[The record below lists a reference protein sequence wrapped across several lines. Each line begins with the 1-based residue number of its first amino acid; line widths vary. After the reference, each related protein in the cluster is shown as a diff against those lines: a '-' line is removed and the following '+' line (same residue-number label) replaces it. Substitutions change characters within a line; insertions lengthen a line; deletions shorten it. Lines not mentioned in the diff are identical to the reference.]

1 MTQDNNFLEDH
12 VASYNKLYPHGEYM
26 ISAFSFKTPPHIIFG
41 PGKLTELEHIIG
53 RFGSR
58 PLLVLGSH
66 SFLQTE
72 HYQLVQQIFGKLGCN
87 NETVHIGSEPS
98 PAMIDSIVGQL
109 TGKGIDLVIAIGGGS
124 TLDSGKAISAMLVE
138 KKEVARFLE
147 GVGDRTPSGKK
158 LPFIAI
164 PTTSGT
170 GSEATSN
177 AVLSSVGREGFKRS
191 LRHDNYI
198 PNLALV
204 DPTLT
209 LSCAPK
215 LTVACSMDCFTQLV
229 EGYLSTNSSA
239 LSEALA
245 LEGITAVRRSLRIVC
260 NDGTHLP
267 ARTDLSYGALLSGIV
282 LTNSGLGTVHGFASV
297 IGGLFTIP
305 HGVIC
310 GTLMAPA
317 NALTLKNL
325 RMKSAHHP
333 ALAKYTRLGRIFS
346 EQQHKTDGWYQDNF
360 IYELQSLAIELDLPK
375 LSEFGVTPA
384 DISRIVD
391 KTGNKYNP
399 AQLSKEELADILR
412 SRISNNSPDNK

>member
-1 MTQDNNFLEDH
+1 MTCGDDL
-12 VASYNKLYPHGEYM
+12 
-26 ISAFSFKTPPHIIFG
+26 ISSFSLKMPPQIIFG
-41 PGKLTELEHIIG
+41 PGKLDELGSIVG

-66 SFLQTE
+66 SFLETKQY
-72 HYQLVQQIFGKLGCN
+72 HKVQRTFAKQGSKA
-87 NETVHIGSEPS
+87 ETAHISCEPS
-98 PAMIDSIVGQL
+98 PAMIDAIVAEYSC
-109 TGKGIDLVIAIGGGS
+109 KGIDLVIAIGGGS

-138 KKEVARFLE
+138 EKKVSRFLE
-147 GVGDRTPSGKK
+147 GVGNAIPSGRK

-177 AVLSSVGREGFKRS
+177 AVLSAVGNEGFKSS

-204 DPTLT
+204 DPSLT
-209 LSCAPK
+209 LSCPSK

-229 EGYLSTNSSA
+229 EGYLSTSSSFVA
-239 LSEALA
+239 EALA
-245 LEGITAVRRSLRIVC
+245 LEGIRAVRRSLRVVC
-260 NDGTHLP
+260 KDGGNLP

-282 LTNSGLGTVHGFASV
+282 LANSGLGTIHGFASA
-297 IGGLFTIP
+297 IGGLFVIP

-317 NALTLKNL
+317 NAHTLNNL
-325 RMKSAHHP
+325 RINCADHP
-333 ALAKYTRLGRIFS
+333 ALVKYTKLGRIFS
-346 EQQHKTDGWYQDNF
+346 DQPHKADVWYQDYF
-360 IYELQSLAIELDLPK
+360 IEELQRLAVELDLPY
-375 LSEFGVTPA
+375 LSEFGVTSA
-384 DISRIVD
+384 DIEKIVD

-399 AQLSKEELADILR
+399 AQLSKEELASILKNRINR
-412 SRISNNSPDNK
+412 SSIGTNAS

>member
-1 MTQDNNFLEDH
+1 
-12 VASYNKLYPHGEYM
+12 M

-41 PGKLTELEHIIG
+41 PGKLAELEHIIG

-58 PLLVLGSH
+58 PLLVLGSS

-72 HYQLVQQIFGKLGCN
+72 YYQLVQRIFGKLGCT

-98 PAMIDSIVGQL
+98 PAMIDAIVAKL
-109 TGKGIDLVIAIGGGS
+109 SDKGIDLVIAIGGGS
-124 TLDSGKAISAMLVE
+124 TLDSGKAISAMLAE

-147 GVGDRTPSGKK
+147 GVGDRTPSGRK

-177 AVLSSVGREGFKRS
+177 AVLSSVGREGFKSS

-209 LSCAPK
+209 LSCSPK

-229 EGYLSTNSSA
+229 EGYLSTNSSS

-245 LEGITAVRRSLRIVC
+245 LEGIMTVSRSLRVVC
-260 NDGTHLP
+260 SDGTHLP
-267 ARTDLSYGALLSGIV
+267 ARTDLSYSALLSGIV
-282 LTNSGLGTVHGFASV
+282 LSNSGLGTIHGFASV
-297 IGGLFTIP
+297 IGGFFAIP

-325 RMKSAHHP
+325 RISSADHP
-333 ALAKYTRLGRIFS
+333 ALAKYANLGRIFS
-346 EQQHKTDGWYQDNF
+346 DQQHKTDAWFQDYF
-360 IYELQSLAIELDLPK
+360 IDELQSLASELDLPN
-375 LSEFGVTPA
+375 LSEFGVTTS
-384 DISRIVD
+384 DIEKIIA

-399 AQLSKEELADILR
+399 AQLSKEELTDILL
-412 SRISNNSPDNK
+412 SRISNRSPDIK